1 VRIDG
6 PPTERLPTE
15 GDPLTREAD
24 ATRMSSV
31 TRWEQADVPRGHRY
45 DERFHEL
52 EASGVDVH
60 GEATCLEAL
69 LRSEHSAALPSD
81 APARVLD
88 AGCGTGR
95 VAIELAARGFEVVGV
110 DLDPVMLDAARL
122 KAPKLEWVLGD
133 LAQLRL
139 RREFDAAVLAGN
151 VMLFV
156 GPGTEGQVLARVA
169 SHVVPG
175 GLVVTGFQLSARL
188 SLDDYDAAADHA
200 GLDLIARYSTWD
212 REPFSGGDY
221 AVSVHRRHAS

>member
-1 VRIDG
+1 VRTDD
-6 PPTERLPTE
+6 PPAV
-15 GDPLTREAD
+15 GGPLTPGAD
-24 ATRMSSV
+24 ATRMSGV
-31 TRWEQADVPRGHRY
+31 TRWEEADVPRGHRY
-45 DERFHEL
+45 DERFREL
-52 EASGVDVH
+52 EARGVDVH

-69 LRSEHSAALPSD
+69 LRSDRSAEPATD

-95 VAIELAARGFEVVGV
+95 VAIELAARGFDVVGV

-122 KAPKLEWVLGD
+122 KAPKIEWVLGD

-156 GPGTEGQVLARVA
+156 GPGTEADVLARVA
-169 SHVVPG
+169 AHVVPG
-175 GLVVTGFQLSARL
+175 GLVVAGFQLSGRL
-188 SLDDYDAAADHA
+188 SLDDFDAAADRA

-212 REPFSGGDY
+212 LEPFTGGDY
-221 AVSVHRRHAS
+221 AVSVLRRHAS